1 MLFNTLQFGVFF
13 AFVLALYHALPHRK
27 QNAML
32 LAASYFFYA
41 CWDWRFVSLIFIST
55 TVDFYVGAWLQKCE
69 DPKRRKSIL
78 AWSVVFNLGFL
89 GFFKYF
95 NFFSAS
101 LHVLQIGRA
110 SCRERVCT

>member
-32 LAASYFFYA
+32 LVASYFFYA
-41 CWDWRFVSLIFIST
+41 CWDWRFVSLILIST
-55 TVDFYVGAWLQKCE
+55 TVDFYVGAWLKKCD

-101 LHVLQIGRA
+101 LHALLR
-110 SCRERVCT
+110 